1 MRMSNRFKRM
11 IIAVLYVIL
20 IMAVP
25 FTVYAKESDQKTVR
39 VGWHEPPHFITDQY
53 GRQSGY
59 SYEYQ
64 RKVSAYTGWK
74 YEYVKGTWTD
84 LFQMLRNGEID
95 LMSDIS
101 YTEERANDI
110 LYTSLPMGTEAYY
123 VFTSP
128 NNDEISEDD
137 ISTLNGKR
145 IGVTEGSIQKEMF
158 VDWADKH
165 DIDAMIIEKNCDE
178 EELAS
183 MLGTEFDAFVTM
195 DFYGLAEVSIPVCKI
210 GSSDFY
216 FAVSKSRPDLLA
228 ELDSALNMIQDENKY
243 YDQQLHDKYLKSSE
257 TNRYLSN
264 SEKAWLA
271 DHGTIRIG
279 YQDNY
284 LAFCAKS
291 QSTGDLIGALKD
303 YMDYASSAFENA
315 HLDYEAVA
323 FPTSA
328 AAMEALKN
336 GEIDCMFPAN
346 LTDYD
351 SEMLGLITSPPLMR
365 TEMDAVVRSSVQKEF
380 LHKQQV
386 TVAVNEG
393 NTNYDMFLA
402 DHYPDWQR
410 AYFKDTPAG
419 LDAVAAGD
427 VDCVIISNYRYS
439 NISKQC
445 EKLHLS
451 TVYTGVDMDYCFAM
465 REGDTEL
472 YSIMARLTGIV
483 PDATV
488 HTALTYYSTEDVKT
502 SFSDLIKDNLF
513 VVLLAIASILMIIM
527 ILLLR
532 SIRAER
538 KILEEEHL
546 VKDLNKRVFI
556 DALTSVRN
564 KGAFFETTQKL
575 QKSIDK
581 GEQPEF
587 AVVIFDCNNLKVIND
602 HHGHDKGDIYLM
614 TACNLICRVFSHSPV
629 FRIGGDEFAVIL
641 QNDDYI
647 NRDGLIEQFKENST
661 AICQTAENKWE
672 EVHMALGVATYDP
685 GIDLSVSDVTRRA
698 DKIMYENKRNE
709 KLR

>member
-1 MRMSNRFKRM
+1 MMIRSEKNGTPGYSRKR
-11 IIAVLYVIL
+11 AAAFLLAFLLLSAAFLQPAAALAENGEKV
-20 IMAVP
+20 
-25 FTVYAKESDQKTVR
+25 VR
-39 VGWHEPPHFITDQY
+39 VGWYDSSFNRMDEHGH
-53 GRQSGY
+53 RSGY
-59 SYEYQ
+59 AYEYQ
-64 RKVSAYTGWK
+64 IRIAAYTGWK

-165 DIDAMIIEKNCDE
+165 DIDARIIEKNCDE
-178 EELAS
+178 EEMAS

-195 DFYGLAEVSIPVCKI
+195 DFYGSPEVSIPVCKI

-271 DHGTIRIG
+271 DHGKIRIG

-351 SEMLGLITSPPLMR
+351 SEMLGLIISPPLMR

-410 AYFKDTPAG
+410 A
-419 LDAVAAGD
+419 
-427 VDCVIISNYRYS
+427 
-439 NISKQC
+439 
-445 EKLHLS
+445 
-451 TVYTGVDMDYCFAM
+451 
-465 REGDTEL
+465 
-472 YSIMARLTGIV
+472 
-483 PDATV
+483 
-488 HTALTYYSTEDVKT
+488 
-502 SFSDLIKDNLF
+502 
-513 VVLLAIASILMIIM
+513 
-527 ILLLR
+527 
-532 SIRAER
+532 
-538 KILEEEHL
+538 
-546 VKDLNKRVFI
+546 
-556 DALTSVRN
+556 
-564 KGAFFETTQKL
+564 
-575 QKSIDK
+575 
-581 GEQPEF
+581 
-587 AVVIFDCNNLKVIND
+587 
-602 HHGHDKGDIYLM
+602 
-614 TACNLICRVFSHSPV
+614 
-629 FRIGGDEFAVIL
+629 
-641 QNDDYI
+641 
-647 NRDGLIEQFKENST
+647 
-661 AICQTAENKWE
+661 
-672 EVHMALGVATYDP
+672 
-685 GIDLSVSDVTRRA
+685 
-698 DKIMYENKRNE
+698 
-709 KLR
+709 